1 VATVEPKDRLQNG
14 VVDEPTMKL
23 ATIGV
28 GNAGSK
34 ILDHMLAFERKT
46 GRNLCRH
53 SMAINTART
62 DLAKPDHVP
71 EERRFLIGET
81 HHQAKGHGVGGDVE
95 VGAEVART
103 DIEEIRRAFDD
114 VEIHDVD
121 AILVAA
127 GLGGGTG
134 SGAGPVVIDELN
146 AMYDEPVYG
155 LAVLPGQYE
164 GGRPALN
171 AARSLQSF
179 VEKVDNLIA
188 FDNDAWRSRD
198 QTIEEGYE
206 EMNRELATRIVTLL
220 AAGEQDISEIAE
232 NAMDSS
238 DIMRTLETG
247 GISSIGYAKT
257 GVDGEKGFLGRLRE
271 DGNKLD
277 GEASDAAKI
286 KGIVRRAVNSRLTLP
301 CEVSSAERVL
311 VVLSGAPE
319 AFSRKGLESAR
330 QWLETEADTVEVLAG
345 DDPREGSTAIAAVV
359 LLSNVTET
367 PRVDEIQ
374 NQAVDAQD
382 KIREQEAV
390 RDQEIRE
397 LITDE
402 DDELD
407 PVI

>member
-1 VATVEPKDRLQNG
+1 
-14 VVDEPTMKL
+14 MKL

-34 ILDHMLAFERKT
+34 ILDHMLEFEQQT
-46 GRNLCRH
+46 GRSLCRH
-53 SMAINTART
+53 AMAINTART

-71 EERRFLIGET
+71 EDRRFLIGET
-81 HHQAKGHGVGGDVE
+81 HQQAKGHGVGGDVE

-121 AILVAA
+121 AIFVSA

-155 LAVLPGQYE
+155 LAVLPGEYE

-179 VEKVDNLIA
+179 VDKVDNLMV
-188 FDNDAWRSRD
+188 FDNDAWRARD
-198 QTIEEGYE
+198 QTIEEGYD

-220 AAGEQDISEIAE
+220 AAGERDISSVAE

-238 DIMRTLETG
+238 DIMRTLDTG
-247 GISSIGYAKT
+247 GVSSIGYAKT
-257 GVDGEKGFLGRLRE
+257 DVDEQGGFLSRLRGDE
-271 DGNKLD
+271 EFDD
-277 GEASDAAKI
+277 EASDAAKI

-301 CEVSSAERVL
+301 CEVSSADRAL

-330 QWLETEADTVEVLAG
+330 RWLEQEADTVEVLAG
-345 DDPREGSTAIAAVV
+345 DDPRDGSTAIAAVV

-382 KIREQEAV
+382 KIRAQEAV
-390 RDQEIRE
+390 RDEEITE

>member
-1 VATVEPKDRLQNG
+1 
-14 VVDEPTMKL
+14 MKL

-34 ILDHMLAFERKT
+34 ILDHMLEFEQRT

-53 SMAINTART
+53 AMAINTART

-71 EERRFLIGET
+71 DDRRFLIGET
-81 HHQAKGHGVGGDVE
+81 HQQAKGHGVGGDVE

-121 AILVAA
+121 AIFVAA

-155 LAVLPGQYE
+155 LAVLPGEYE

-179 VEKVDNLIA
+179 VDKVDNLMV
-188 FDNDAWRSRD
+188 FDNDAWRARD
-198 QTIEEGYE
+198 QTIEEGYD
-206 EMNRELATRIVTLL
+206 EMNRELATRLVTLL
-220 AAGEQDISEIAE
+220 AAGERDISSVAE

-238 DIMRTLETG
+238 DIMRTLDTG
-247 GISSIGYAKT
+247 GVSSIGYAKT
-257 GVDGEKGFLGRLRE
+257 SVDEQGGFLSRLRGDDE
-271 DGNKLD
+271 EFDD
-277 GEASDAAKI
+277 EASDAAKI

-301 CEVSSAERVL
+301 CEVSSADRAL

-330 QWLETEADTVEVLAG
+330 RWLEQEADTVEVLAG
-345 DDPREGSTAIAAVV
+345 DDPRDGSTAIAAVV

-382 KIREQEAV
+382 KIRAQEAV
-390 RDQEIRE
+390 RDEEIAE

>member
-1 VATVEPKDRLQNG
+1 
-14 VVDEPTMKL
+14 MKL

-34 ILDHMLAFERKT
+34 VLDQMLEFEQQT

-71 EERRFLIGET
+71 EDRRFLIGDT
-81 HHQAKGHGVGGDVE
+81 HQEAKGHGVGGDVE
-95 VGAEVART
+95 VGADVARR
-103 DIEEIRRAFDD
+103 DVEEIRRAFDD

-155 LAVLPGQYE
+155 VAVLPGKYE

-179 VEKVDNLIA
+179 VQKVDNLVV
-188 FDNDAWRSRD
+188 FDNDAWRARE
-198 QTIEEGYE
+198 QTIEEGYD
-206 EMNRELATRIVTLL
+206 EMNEELATRIVTLL
-220 AAGEQDISEIAE
+220 AAGERDVSEVAE

-238 DIMRTLETG
+238 DIMRTLDTG
-247 GISSIGYAKT
+247 GVSSIGYAKT
-257 GVDGEKGFLGRLRE
+257 QVGEQGGILGRFRE
-271 DGNKLD
+271 DGSD
-277 GEASDAAKI
+277 TADDASDAAKI

-301 CEVSSAERVL
+301 CEVSSAERAL

-319 AFSRKGLESAR
+319 AFSRKGAESAR
-330 QWLETEADTVEVLAG
+330 RWLEQEADTVEVLAG

-374 NQAVDAQD
+374 SQAVDAQD
-382 KIREQEAV
+382 KIREQESV
-390 RDQEIRE
+390 REEEIQD

-407 PVI
+407 PVL